1 MFHHQLMVN
10 KHGLFHLTECFTVE
24 YYLKAG
30 LSKDLRNVFMEKFSN
45 DKVLTVSISLQNKIA
60 Q

>member
-1 MFHHQLMVN
+1 MVN